1 MVRQAQYIRWTF
13 TINNYTP
20 DDEAR
25 IQGLVPEV
33 IKYLAYAHEEGKEE
47 KTPHLQGFM
56 WLKKKSQLAS
66 LKASF
71 HPTAHLE
78 PMLGTFDQ
86 NVAYCSKQA
95 VLKEFGSRPAQG
107 KRSDLIALAEAIKEN
122 KRLRPVMQDFPT
134 ETIKY
139 HKGMEKLHQAYH
151 EPAQDAPP
159 VQPEVRRFPSRLAA
173 VAEATRL
180 GHLHWTKSR
189 GTSKWWNGYQYEPVV
204 ILEDQEGHDI
214 DLHLDGFAYSVETK
228 GGVIVVQPLMYFVV
242 TSTKEELRR
251 SRLE

>member
-13 TINNYTP
+13 TINNYSP
-20 DDEAR
+20 EDESH
-25 IQGLVPEV
+25 IQGLVPDTV
-33 IKYLAYAHEEGKEE
+33 KYLAYSHEEGKEE

-56 WLKKKSQLAS
+56 WLQKKSQLAA
-66 LKASF
+66 LKKAF
-71 HPTAHLE
+71 HATAHLE

-86 NVAYCSKQA
+86 NVAYCSKQS

-107 KRSDLIALAEAIKEN
+107 KRTDLVALGEAIKEN
-122 KRLRPVMQDFPT
+122 KRLRPVMQDFPA

-159 VQPEVRRFPSRLAA
+159 VVPEVLRFSDRSAA
-173 VAEATRL
+173 VAEATRRGL
-180 GHLHWTKSR
+180 SYWTKSR

-204 ILEDQEGHDI
+204 ILEDQQSQDI

-228 GGVIVVQPLMYFVV
+228 GAVIVVQPQAYFVV
-242 TSTKEELRR
+242 TNSKETLRA